1 MSEPRDLQW
10 DRRKRTLAWI
20 HHGIQVA
27 VLLAVL
33 VMLNLLAQ
41 KFPGRLDLTSR
52 RAYALSPMAED
63 LLRSLSYDVDI
74 WFNDSTIGTADDK
87 ALPSAMT
94 LTADMLKE
102 FMARSTH
109 VRVHPYVGANTPK
122 LDVFQKHWSAVP
134 PSTLFVLASMGGGR
148 ENKKQIDIQD
158 LYQGNAQTGEVTS
171 YKGEPI
177 LVQTIQELG
186 GAVKRIVYESEGH
199 HEILTADVRRLGT
212 LANFLKL
219 NEGIEVRR
227 LPLNEYKTIPVD
239 CDLLMILA
247 PEQPFLENELEVIRD
262 YLERGG
268 SLLVAVVPKVRTGL
282 EQLLLE
288 YSVKV
293 GENVV
298 LDPQQYAPPS
308 QSNLVVV
315 DFNLHP
321 VNRNMA
327 NVQFLLPKCCT
338 IDPVDRKDN
347 NWTITPLAMAGPNSW
362 EEKGD
367 TSPSARP
374 KPDADERTGNMKLV
388 VAVEKTAKRPMD
400 EKHKMAKIIV
410 WGSAIPFTNDLLKS
424 GHVFTVAQ
432 GQYIVNQFRWLMERQ
447 LLKIE
452 PKKMSVKPLIMSAE
466 AQSQLR
472 GVILF
477 GFPAFGVAL
486 GVLAWFL
493 RRK

>member
-1 MSEPRDLQW
+1 MTEARDLQW
-10 DRRKRTLAWI
+10 SGRKRMLAWV
-20 HHGIQVA
+20 HHGIQLA
-27 VLLAVL
+27 ALLAVL
-33 VMLNLLAQ
+33 VMLNLLSQ
-41 KFPGRLDLTSR
+41 KFPARLDLTSR
-52 RAYALSPMAED
+52 RGYALSPMAED
-63 LLRSLSYDVDI
+63 LLRNLSYDVDI
-74 WFNDSTIGTADDK
+74 WFNDDKIGTGDDK
-87 ALPSAMT
+87 ALPTAMS

-109 VRVHPYVGANTPK
+109 VRVHPFVGANTPK

-134 PSTLFVLASMGGGR
+134 PATLFVLAQMGGGR
-148 ENKKQIDIQD
+148 ENKKQLDIQD
-158 LYQGNAQTGEVTS
+158 MYQGNAQTGEVS
-171 YKGEPI
+171 IYKGEPI
-177 LVQTIQELG
+177 LVQSIQELG

-199 HEILTADVRRLGT
+199 HEILTADVRRMGT

-227 LPLNEYKTIPVD
+227 LPLNTYTTIPVD
-239 CDLLMILA
+239 CDLLMIMA
-247 PEQPFLENELEVIRD
+247 PEQPFLENELGVIRD

-268 SLLVAVVPKVRTGL
+268 SLLVAVVPKVLTGL
-282 EQLLLE
+282 EKLLLE

-293 GENVV
+293 GENIV

-308 QSNLVVV
+308 KSNLVVV
-315 DFNLHP
+315 DFNAHP

-327 NVQFLLPKCCT
+327 NVQFFLPKCCT

-347 NWTITPLAMAGPNSW
+347 NWTITPLAMAGPGSW

-367 TSPSARP
+367 TSPTADP
-374 KPDADERTGNMKLV
+374 KPDADERTGNMKLI
-388 VAVEKTAKRPMD
+388 VAVEKTATHPMD
-400 EKHKMAKIIV
+400 DKHKMAKIIV
-410 WGSAIPFTNDLLKS
+410 WGSHLPFTNDVLKS
-424 GHVFTVAQ
+424 GHIFTVAQ
-432 GQYIVNQFRWLMERQ
+432 GQYVVNHFRWLMERQ

-452 PKKMSVKPLIMSAE
+452 PKKMSVKPLIMSDA

-472 GVILF
+472 GVILI